1 MSVQNCSVFRR
12 ILVASDF
19 SDSSATA
26 IRQAIWLT
34 RRCGLSVSFAHCLE
48 HLRRAAHSLT
58 FKAKIDLLSAE
69 GDLFQREIRQE
80 SDRKLKQQI
89 HDAGADDL
97 PVSIETLLGEPVVEL
112 THAIQQEGYDLLI
125 VGSHGHSGWKELLV
139 GSTARKLIRKCP
151 ADVWVVRQDAPVP
164 PRVIL
169 AATDFSDV
177 SRKAVIKGI
186 QIAERTGAVL
196 HLLHVIDSGDVPD
209 DLLARISDSMSLRQ
223 AINEE
228 AARRLQDFTSGL
240 PSGAS
245 RMHSHISYGVPWKE
259 ILLFVQKHSVDL
271 VCTGTVGRSG
281 VKGLLLGS
289 TAEKVLETC
298 HCSVLTT
305 KPDGFVSPIEP
316 ATWPLHP

>member
-1 MSVQNCSVFRR
+1 MSIQNCKAYRR
-12 ILVASDF
+12 VLVASDF
-19 SDSSATA
+19 SESSATA
-26 IRQAIWLT
+26 IRQAVWMA

-97 PVSIETLLGEPVVEL
+97 PMSIETLLGEPVIEL
-112 THAIQQEGYDLLI
+112 THAVQQEGYDLVI
-125 VGSHGHSGWKELLV
+125 VGSHGQSGWREFLV

-164 PRVIL
+164 PRVML
-169 AATDFSDV
+169 ATTDFSDV
-177 SRKAVIKGI
+177 SRKAVIRGI
-186 QIAERTGAVL
+186 QVAERTGAVI
-196 HLLHVIDSGDVPD
+196 HLLHVIDSGDIPD
-209 DLLARISDSMSLRQ
+209 NLLERIPDGMSMRQ

-228 AARRLQDFTSGL
+228 ASNRLQEFTATL
-240 PSGAS
+240 PPAAS

-259 ILLFVQKHSVDL
+259 IMHFVQKHSIDL

-281 VKGLLLGS
+281 IKGLLLGN
-289 TAEKVLETC
+289 TAEKILEAC

-305 KPDGFVSPIEP
+305 KPDDFVSPIDP